1 MTPLRCYLPY
11 HHWAIQGHWAPTAGY
26 KEESLMRFSLRLVLA
41 SRSDDDD
48 KDDGDEWEILEERAE
63 LSCRLVRRS
72 FLLGEE
78 KEETSYYQLLSLRS
92 LS

>member
-41 SRSDDDD
+41 SRSDDND
-48 KDDGDEWEILEERAE
+48 KDNDDDDDENMFCKIRVKPPCVTLYPD
-63 LSCRLVRRS
+63 
-72 FLLGEE
+72 
-78 KEETSYYQLLSLRS
+78 TRS
-92 LS
+92 LL

>member
-26 KEESLMRFSLRLVLA
+26 KEESLMRFSLRLALA

-48 KDDGDEWEILEERAE
+48 KDNDDGDENMFCKIR
-63 LSCRLVRRS
+63 VP
-72 FLLGEE
+72 
-78 KEETSYYQLLSLRS
+78 
-92 LS
+92 